1 MSACQARW
9 TCDVL
14 RHTRKYA
21 DERAVSRMLE
31 WAAQRCVASSGLLAS
46 ASLLRFVS
54 TLRVSLLRLTS
65 AFPPP
70 LPQDCVH
77 AGDGT
82 DALLRAC
89 ESGMV
94 PIALALAT
102 GGHGDPLRRDQ
113 NNGAT
118 ALFWASAHEGMDGA
132 VAALIERGAD
142 VEVRHAVLD
151 RMELEAAPDD
161 AAFSGATPL
170 TVAAQHDHREAIVI
184 LLRGGADEA
193 PRDANGETAQEILAR
208 VFDFDNWP
216 SLVAQVDPW

>member
-1 MSACQARW
+1 
-9 TCDVL
+9 
-14 RHTRKYA
+14 
-21 DERAVSRMLE
+21 MLE

-193 PRDANGETAQEILAR
+193 ARDANGETAQEILAR